1 MKKILGLFL
10 GVLAITTVIGC
21 GKKEATLYTVSFD
34 SKGGSEVADM
44 TTREDGKIS
53 KPADPTKAFYDFDGW
68 YLTESYSGSQVDFS
82 TETFAKDTTLYA
94 KWELVTDGMSYQQF
108 MTADTGDN
116 VVVEGY
122 IQDRQSWWNNKA
134 TLYVSTGNAG
144 EGYFVYEMPMTEKE
158 YNEKYTVGAYV
169 RFYGVKAEYAGEQE
183 ISDVDSALTTVVENV
198 PAMRRHVTDVTNSLK
213 TEDLLKVQNAYFTA
227 TLEVVEYTAAGADEH
242 VSANKAY
249 GFKGNQPDNDLY
261 LKLKNDKNET
271 LSACIESYLT
281 GTDTDVY
288 KTVLSADF
296 VVGATVRVRGYM
308 YWYNGANAHITSI
321 EILPDEE
328 SLIKQAKEYANFMS
342 VPVGSEVTVTSIL
355 LMTSTW
361 YQGKANLYFV
371 NPDASGYYVYDY
383 ECTEAKFNEISAT
396 VLNGVYTITGTKSVY
411 EGQMEITDATITPAT
426 TLGEDYVG
434 LEQPLLINVAD
445 EESSITAFD
454 VDEGYQNYLFIATMK
469 IAEYKT
475 TDANAKVAESKA
487 FGYKGDEPTDD
498 LYFTLVDENGV
509 TINCC
514 VERYDDFGKFIAFD
528 SHNDYSKLL
537 ETLQGLQVGTEV
549 TVYGFMYWYDGPNP
563 HIWTIATEDIM

>member
-328 SLIKQAKEYANFMS
+328 YLIKQAKEYANFMS
-342 VPVGSEVTVTSIL
+342 VPVGSEVTVHSAL
-355 LMTSTW
+355 VMTSTW

-383 ECTEAKFNEISAT
+383 ACTEAEFSEISES
-396 VLNGVYTITGTKSVY
+396 VGSGIYTITGTKSAF
-411 EGQMEITDATITPAT
+411 EGLMEITDATITLAT
-426 TLGEDYVG
+426 DPGYTGPEEVLY
-434 LEQPLLINVAD
+434 INAPD
-445 EESSITAFD
+445 EESAITAFE
-454 VDEGYQNYLFIATMK
+454 VDEGYQNYYFVATMK

-509 TINCC
+509 TIDCC
-514 VERYDDFGKFIAFD
+514 VERYDDFSKAD
-528 SHNDYSKLL
+528 SSYNEIL
-537 ETLQGLQVGTEV
+537 ETLQGLQVGSEV
-549 TVYGFMYWYDGPNP
+549 MVYGLMYWYKGPNP
-563 HIWTIATEDIM
+563 HIVIITDMK